1 MTINVKPIRP
11 DFAVGLRQEL
21 DRQLGAPGSEIRNK
35 LEASYGSLMTE
46 GKLDLDKLPDKAK
59 ADLLKLQKASEDF
72 EGFFVKKLL
81 SQMRSTSFSEKSS
94 PMMDFAKEGMDD
106 AIAGQAAKGR
116 GSIGIARTVFLAQG
130 LRVVQDS
137 AEPLTKSDFKST
149 NS

>member
-1 MTINVKPIRP
+1 MTVNIKPIRA
-11 DFAVGLRQEL
+11 DFAAGLRQEL
-21 DRQLGAPGSEIRNK
+21 DRRLGAPGSEVRAR
-35 LEASYGSLMTE
+35 LEAAYGSLITE

-81 SQMRSTSFSEKSS
+81 AQMRSTSFSQKSS

-106 AIAGQAAKGR
+106 AIAGQAAKGH

-137 AEPLTKSDFKST
+137 AEPLTKSETKST